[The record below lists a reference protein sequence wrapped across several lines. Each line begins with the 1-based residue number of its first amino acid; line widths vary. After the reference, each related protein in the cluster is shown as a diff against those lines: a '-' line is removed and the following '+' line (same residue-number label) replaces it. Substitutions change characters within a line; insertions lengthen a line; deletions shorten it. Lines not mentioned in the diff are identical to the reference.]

1 MAIITKDFLNQ
12 IGVNITDE
20 NIEKLSDY
28 FETTLDK
35 RVMDSI
41 VSELSDE
48 QLEELQQMKKNPN
61 DQLMSWL
68 GANVPSLKDIIE
80 EETDIL
86 LGELAEHSD
95 GI

>member
-12 IGVNITDE
+12 IGVNISDE
-20 NIEKLSDY
+20 DVEKLSEY

-41 VSELSDE
+41 VAELDDTQLANLEQAKNGTDE
-48 QLEELQQMKKNPN
+48 QLIE
-61 DQLMSWL
+61 WL
-68 GANVPSLKDIIE
+68 NSNVPALKDIIE

-95 GI
+95 SL

>member
-1 MAIITKDFLNQ
+1 MAIITKDFLTQ
-12 IGVNITDE
+12 IGVNITDQD
-20 NIEKLSDY
+20 IEKLSEY

-41 VSELSDE
+41 VTELDDTQLANLEQAKNGTDE
-48 QLEELQQMKKNPN
+48 QLIE
-61 DQLMSWL
+61 WL
-68 GANVPSLKDIIE
+68 NSNVPALKDIIE

-95 GI
+95 GL

>member
-48 QLEELQQMKKNPN
+48 QLEELQQMKNNPN

-68 GANVPSLKDIIE
+68 GTNVPSLKDIIE

-95 GI
+95 GL

>member
-12 IGVNITDE
+12 IGVNISDE
-20 NIEKLSDY
+20 DAEKLSEY

-48 QLEELQQMKKNPN
+48 QLEELQQMKNNPN
-61 DQLMSWL
+61 EQLMNWL
-68 GANVPSLKDIIE
+68 SSNVPSLKEIIE

-95 GI
+95 GL

>member
-1 MAIITKDFLNQ
+1 MAIITKDLLTQ
-12 IGVNITDE
+12 IGVNISDQD
-20 NIEKLSDY
+20 IEKLSEY

-41 VSELSDE
+41 VTELDDTQLANLEQAKNGTDE
-48 QLEELQQMKKNPN
+48 QLIE
-61 DQLMSWL
+61 WL
-68 GANVPSLKDIIE
+68 NSNVPALKDIIE

-95 GI
+95 GL